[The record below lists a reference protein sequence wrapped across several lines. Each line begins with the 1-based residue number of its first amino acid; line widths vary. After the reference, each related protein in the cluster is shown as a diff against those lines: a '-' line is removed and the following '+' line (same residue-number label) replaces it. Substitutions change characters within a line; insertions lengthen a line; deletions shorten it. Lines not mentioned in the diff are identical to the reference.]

1 VFIVANTSDAC
12 PASPPGDAEKIAA
25 ALSRSPRKEV
35 VYLHSIVSG
44 GQPCE
49 AMSPHGYG
57 DIEAEAVERITE
69 WIVTT
74 TNEPVIERVTLAA
87 GIARPP

>member
-1 VFIVANTSDAC
+1 MPVLIVANTSDAC
-12 PASPPGDAEKIAA
+12 PASPPGDAERIAA
-25 ALSRSPRKEV
+25 ALSRAPSKEV

-49 AMSPHGYG
+49 AMSPHDYG
-57 DIEAEAVERITE
+57 AIEAEAVERITE

-74 TNEPVIERVTLAA
+74 TTSQ
-87 GIARPP
+87 

>member
-1 VFIVANTSDAC
+1 
-12 PASPPGDAEKIAA
+12 
-25 ALSRSPRKEV
+25 
-35 VYLHSIVSG
+35 
-44 GQPCE
+44 
-49 AMSPHGYG
+49 MSPHGYG

>member
-1 VFIVANTSDAC
+1 
-12 PASPPGDAEKIAA
+12 
-25 ALSRSPRKEV
+25 
-35 VYLHSIVSG
+35 VSG

-74 TNEPVIERVTLAA
+74 TTSQ
-87 GIARPP
+87 

>member
-1 VFIVANTSDAC
+1 MAHVTGGHYASHAPSDF
-12 PASPPGDAEKIAA
+12 P
-25 ALSRSPRKEV
+25 V
-35 VYLHSIVSG
+35 VSG

-74 TNEPVIERVTLAA
+74 TTSQ
-87 GIARPP
+87 